1 MKTYYEL
8 TDYERSQLT
17 DEEFE
22 RYLDIAR
29 MQSDITIDDPEPPI
43 DDILDKLEWVTVYEV
58 QSSKWNAV
66 ATLSNR
72 ADASTLATLGVV
84 LVSKDYQIDV
94 PYIENR
100 SSALDVVQKRV
111 VTASSYAKHKPDL
124 ERRKK
129 MADNRV
135 QQERRRNDM
144 LALLEEELLPLRE
157 DRMRCQNLAYTVE
170 CIRSKLAEYM
180 LLCDGDETIARRFLA
195 KHYSAEKIELADS
208 WPHN

>member
-1 MKTYYEL
+1 MNTYYEL

-29 MQSDITIDDPEPPI
+29 MQSDIAIDDPEPPI
-43 DDILDKLEWVTVYEV
+43 DDILSKLEYVPVFAV
-58 QSSKWNAV
+58 QIDHWNDV
-66 ATLSNR
+66 AAFAKREDAEAMLALS
-72 ADASTLATLGVV
+72 VV
-84 LVSKDYQIDV
+84 MVGNDYQIGT
-94 PYIENR
+94 PYIDQKPNTLR
-100 SSALDVVQKRV
+100 VVEKRV
-111 VTASSYAKHKPDL
+111 ATAESYAKHKPDL

-129 MADNRV
+129 MADNRA

-157 DRMRCQNLAYTVE
+157 DRRRCQNTAYTVA
-170 CIRSKLAEYM
+170 CIRAKLAEYR

-208 WPHN
+208 WPRN